1 MKPFPRFFV
10 FLLGLFFAGSV
21 WGGPESDTKSVVTTQ
36 SPPAKVSLDL
46 IEIES
51 GFVFESDLNHGG
63 SLGRQHEWQ
72 NEFEYDHRFHL
83 MGDFYLRA
91 GIAYDR
97 YDFGS
102 TAAPVPEHLQ
112 SLAGVI
118 GLDYVHDNEVGAFL
132 WLKPGFYTENDFGS
146 SSFDIPISVGR
157 IFVLKQDEL
166 YFLAGLNVAFLR
178 GGLPVVPLAGVIY
191 IPSKKLRLMGTL
203 PEPRL
208 IYSPNDKLDMWVGGE
223 LVGGSFRTDHNSNIV
238 PLKLSGTQVDYEDY
252 RAGVGLTYSPCDAV
266 TLDFGGGYAIQRAFK
281 FHRAGENYRTD
292 PAPYLRFELKARF

>member
-1 MKPFPRFFV
+1 MKTFPRSFA
-10 FLLGLFFAGSV
+10 FLLGLFFVGSA
-21 WGGPESDTKSVVTTQ
+21 WGGPETDSKSVVTTQ
-36 SPPAKVSLDL
+36 SPPETVSLNL

-83 MGDFYLRA
+83 TGGFYLRA

-118 GLDYVHDNEVGAFL
+118 GVDYVHENEVGAFL
-132 WLKPGFYTENDFGS
+132 WLKPGFYTENDFGT
-146 SSFDIPISVGR
+146 SSFDIPISLGR

-166 YFLAGLNVAFLR
+166 YFMGRNITRESKCARSACAMKPGSWLTTSIAVA
-178 GGLPVVPLAGVIY
+178 
-191 IPSKKLRLMGTL
+191 
-203 PEPRL
+203 
-208 IYSPNDKLDMWVGGE
+208 
-223 LVGGSFRTDHNSNIV
+223 SF
-238 PLKLSGTQVDYEDY
+238 
-252 RAGVGLTYSPCDAV
+252 A
-266 TLDFGGGYAIQRAFK
+266 
-281 FHRAGENYRTD
+281 
-292 PAPYLRFELKARF
+292 ARP